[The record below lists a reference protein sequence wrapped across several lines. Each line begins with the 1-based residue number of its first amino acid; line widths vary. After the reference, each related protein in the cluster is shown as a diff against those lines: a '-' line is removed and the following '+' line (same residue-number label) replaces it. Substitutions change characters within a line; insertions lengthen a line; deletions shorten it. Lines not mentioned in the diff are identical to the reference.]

1 MAEVKDRIISLED
14 DWEMG
19 KQDGIFLREENRVRY
34 FGEEEKD
41 TSIEDA
47 TDKDGMLRITIPAG
61 GSVPSPKPRPQEVT
75 ELASQTKEEQK
86 PVEDVVETQ
95 QAKEPVAKEPVKTAS
110 VEESE
115 LVVQNNKLVRKD
127 ILPSPLVTTEMI
139 PGLVKEDAIVPPNK
153 KPFFEEDKRV
163 QDNIAQQKEDTS
175 FDGFKQKIISGQIT
189 NVGDLNQN
197 QLESLVEIADPNA
210 EADSPE
216 GEAQTKLE
224 AIFESNQSED
234 KLDIPFQDIEGKFS
248 PSDAA
253 RKDEDLYK
261 FEEQTY
267 NAKKSI
273 AKIVR
278 GRTAKL
284 DTVSDARRVEQIL
297 VNNIATGGMFRT
309 FLEVTTEAGR
319 GLTMD
324 LPMLLG
330 LEGVYKRLPAVPKS
344 PIFFGLFGDETYGEI
359 VEERSADTE
368 RLKGELRK
376 FVGDNL
382 GITTLSSEMNNI
394 IKKKL
399 LEQVEKGDITK
410 DDYDRITTMT
420 TTTADGKTVTA
431 DREIIS
437 PEIGL
442 SIINDSIDQ
451 LDKWQQVALSAA
463 EYGLLVGGFR
473 KLQTSKA
480 LRVQRELRTRRDNVI
495 TRGSA
500 KDATDAEK
508 ELANRIAGKNDDMV
522 AAELYI
528 AEQGEKI
535 DLKLLKVATNLEEIN
550 KELVKRMAARN
561 LAKKKLNKMEADGI
575 AKNDPEYLRVD
586 AEYQNLK
593 GQVFRGM
600 LGKTNPYVM
609 SNLKEALPY
618 GTFTVIAGD
627 TLQGFFTDSETGE
640 PSLDTF
646 TAQGLAAL
654 FYNFGGR
661 SIFRGLGR
669 GVNYINIKLGD
680 IKQVS
685 LEGIEDTL
693 SAVPIPKFD
702 EFIRGRLANRNISQY
717 NEYVKKVRNG
727 QGLTA
732 RERRG
737 LDYVFRLSGAMDDTN
752 RRRLLNSMKDYLE
765 REDRIIKSFPKELQA
780 DAEKVFRSTL
790 AQASGI
796 SYLKAAE
803 SLALGTVDRKDF
815 VTLKNINKALEI
827 QTMLE
832 NKVQATT
839 YLLDNMAKKL
849 RSQGMSVEKQGK
861 IDPKIAESWINN
873 FRKALENSE
882 KKLIDSRTDTL
893 DTVDDLLIHYNS
905 DPNAKVP
912 RSVMRMLKGS
922 SAKLNEK
929 IYGVA
934 KAEEKNLKLAQKI
947 NDAVSF
953 KLNQIKETRKD
964 IRKHRAD
971 SSNAIMDFIDQHI
984 DNFVLRARIPFIEL
998 DNRALAEGKVLDA
1011 EEMIKAMMDM
1021 SPASRSKGI
1030 NPDTGEEV
1038 EFPKVMSRFFSKEG
1052 VFFSGRLGKQVRASF
1067 NEMVARSMNNLEGSD
1082 VEQLRKLHSNPL
1094 ATKKNGADRD
1104 YYIGPEGSFDE
1115 MDIAMWYKDN
1125 SDGAY
1130 NPFLATPREFM
1141 EVYGAFKDYAVK
1153 LSQRGDDSLSR
1164 LYDSYGDTVDEIFS
1178 KQWQSGYNDWL
1189 KAREGYQAERF
1200 DRIRS
1205 NGELTT
1211 LGKLIAAQEGPVTVA
1226 AKAQEKEN
1234 LKAALQGRE
1243 PKDVSDVIFKKAYKG
1258 TLNPVSAYDDYIQD
1272 VNLALQKGDE
1282 DALSRL
1288 EQRTKILTREF
1299 GGTKEG
1305 NRDFF
1310 DLDDP
1315 NNASLFNALSKHM
1328 TELAYSNALGS
1339 KVEELAKVNKRLQK
1353 DINDKSGGYDW
1364 ERFKFLEDG
1373 ELQRVLSVK
1382 VRQNGRFKQMPL
1394 VDLKK
1399 TLNEELDIVKHTSKF
1414 PEVQRNYNTYRTSIN
1429 NRIKSS
1435 TQNVLEK
1442 DRIVDKIGNTIYGMA
1457 ETAMTDGKYSPL
1469 AFVDRYV
1476 INGSTSVIEKVRAD
1490 VIRKVSSA
1498 GYDSKFKGSRKDIV
1512 KAVDDG
1518 FKKIITDGILERA
1531 DTVALP
1537 DSTFKGFDG
1546 VTYART
1552 GIKNPTQIA
1561 QDLKSDNV
1569 KSTMALFFPQ
1579 DHVQYLEDSF
1589 VYLSKQQGAD
1599 VLSEYGAELNKLAGT
1614 GPLTKIGARAIST
1627 NEVISRGF
1635 NLARGMVSPAYVSA
1649 EFAFRLASMA
1659 GVDMMKVAA
1668 GDPIMAKFM
1677 YRIMK
1682 FPEQLTKLELSTFGD
1697 RMMEMIV
1704 TEYARA
1710 TDLVPEFNVEYEIVG
1725 QDGKASVSKEEQAK
1739 IRQEM
1744 LNKLKGVKE

>member
-19 KQDGIFLREENRVRY
+19 KQDGVFLREENRVRY
-34 FGEEEKD
+34 YGEEEKD

-47 TDKDGMLRITIPAG
+47 TDKDGTLRITIPIG
-61 GSVPSPKPRPQEVT
+61 GSVPLPKPRPQEVT
-75 ELASQTKEEQK
+75 ELASQTKKEQT
-86 PVEDVVETQ
+86 PVEDVVEAKTT
-95 QAKEPVAKEPVKTAS
+95 KEPVVKEPVKTAS
-110 VEESE
+110 VDDSE
-115 LVVQNNKLVRKD
+115 LVVQNNKIVKKN
-127 ILPSPLVTTEMI
+127 ILPSPLVTTEI
-139 PGLVKEDAIVPPNK
+139 LPGLVKEDAVVPPDK

-163 QDNIAQQKEDTS
+163 QDNIAQQKQDTS
-175 FDGFKQKIISGQIT
+175 FDGFKQKIISGNIT
-189 NVGDLNQN
+189 SIGDLNQD

-210 EADSPE
+210 EIDSPE

-234 KLDIPFQDIEGKFS
+234 RLDIPFQDIEGKFS
-248 PSDAA
+248 PSDEA
-253 RKDEDLYK
+253 RKDEDLYQ
-261 FEEQTY
+261 FEKQTY
-267 NAKKSI
+267 DAKRSI

-278 GRTAKL
+278 GKTSKL
-284 DTVSDARRVEQIL
+284 DTVADARRVEQIL
-297 VNNIATGGMFRT
+297 IDNITTGGMFRT
-309 FLEVTTEAGR
+309 FIEVTTEAGR
-319 GLTMD
+319 GLSMD

-330 LEGVYKRLPAVPKS
+330 LEGVYKRGTALPY
-344 PIFFGLFGDETYGEI
+344 LFPGGETYSEK
-359 VEERSADTE
+359 VEEKSANTE
-368 RLKGELRK
+368 RLKGDLRK

-399 LEQVEKGDITK
+399 LEQVEKGEITK
-410 DDYDRITTMT
+410 QDYDRITTMT
-420 TTTADGKTVTA
+420 TTTADGKVVTA

-451 LDKWQQVALSAA
+451 LDTWQQVALSTA
-463 EYGLLVGGFR
+463 EFALLAGGFR

-480 LRVQRELRTRRDNVI
+480 LRVQRELRARRDNI
-495 TRGSA
+495 IARGSA

-508 ELANRIAGKNDDMV
+508 ELATRIAGKNDEMV
-522 AAELYI
+522 AAELYV
-528 AEQGEKI
+528 AGQGDKI

-550 KELVKRMAARN
+550 KELLKRMAARN
-561 LAKKKLNKMEADGI
+561 LAKKKLDKMDADGI

-600 LGKTNPYVM
+600 FGKANPYVT
-609 SNLKEALPY
+609 SNLKESLPY
-618 GTFTVIAGD
+618 GTFTVMAGNG
-627 TLQGFFTDSETGE
+627 LQDFFTDSETGE
-640 PSLDTF
+640 SSLDTF
-646 TAQGLAAL
+646 TSQGLAAL
-654 FYNFGGR
+654 FYNVPFVGGR

-669 GVNYINIKLGD
+669 GANYINMKLGD

-685 LEGIEDTL
+685 LEGVEDIL
-693 SAVPIPKFD
+693 SASPLPKFN

-727 QGLTA
+727 QGLTL

-737 LDYVFRLSGAMDDTN
+737 LDYVFRLTGAMDDTN

-765 REDRIIKSFPKELQA
+765 REDRIIKSFPESMRA
-780 DAEKVFRSTL
+780 DAEIVFRSTL

-803 SLALGTVDRKDF
+803 ALALGSVDRKDF
-815 VTLKNINKALEI
+815 ASLKNIDEAIKT

-832 NKVQATT
+832 SRVQAAT

-849 RSQGMSVEKQGK
+849 RSQGMSVQKEGK

-882 KKLIDSRTDTL
+882 KKLIDSRTETL

-912 RSVMRMLKGS
+912 RSVMRMLKGAS
-922 SAKLNEK
+922 TKLNEK
-929 IYGVA
+929 IHGTA
-934 KAEEKNLKLAQKI
+934 KAEEKNLNVAKKI
-947 NDAVSF
+947 HDALSF
-953 KLNQIKETRKD
+953 KIDQIKAKRKD
-964 IRKHRAD
+964 IRKHRTD
-971 SSNAIMDFIDQHI
+971 TSNAIYDFIDQHI
-984 DNFVLRARIPFIEL
+984 DDFVLRARVPFIKL
-998 DNRALAEGKVLDA
+998 DNRALVEGKVLDA
-1011 EEMIKAMMDM
+1011 EEMIKAMMGM
-1021 SPASRSKGI
+1021 SPAGKSRGI
-1030 NPDTGEEV
+1030 NPDTGEEI

-1052 VFFSGRLGKQVRASF
+1052 VFFSGRLGKQIRASF
-1067 NEMVARSMNNLEGSD
+1067 NEMVARSMTNLNGSD
-1082 VEQLRKLHSNPL
+1082 VEKLKKLHSNPL
-1094 ATKKNGADRD
+1094 ATKKNGSDRD

-1115 MDIAMWYKDN
+1115 MDMAMWYKDN

-1141 EVYGAFKDYAVK
+1141 EIYGAFKDYAVK

-1164 LYDSYGDTVDEIFS
+1164 LYDSYGDTVDQIFS
-1178 KQWQSGYNDWL
+1178 KQWPSGYNDWL

-1211 LGKLIAAQEGPVTVA
+1211 LGKLLAAQEGPVTVA
-1226 AKAQEKEN
+1226 AKTQEKEN
-1234 LKAALQGRE
+1234 LKAALQGRD
-1243 PKDVSDVIFKKAYKG
+1243 PKDVSDVIFKKSYKG
-1258 TLNPVSAYDDYIQD
+1258 TLNPVSVYDDYIQD
-1272 VNLALQKGDE
+1272 VSLALQKGDE

-1339 KVEELAKVNKRLQK
+1339 KVEELSRVNKRLQK

-1364 ERFKFLEDG
+1364 ERFKFVEDG
-1373 ELQRVLSVK
+1373 ELQKVLNVK
-1382 VRQNGRFKQMPL
+1382 VRKNGRFKDMPL
-1394 VDLKK
+1394 IDLKK

-1442 DRIVDKIGNTIYGMA
+1442 DRIIDKIGNTIYGMA
-1457 ETAMTDGKYSPL
+1457 ETAMTDGKYSPI

-1490 VIRKVSSA
+1490 VIKKVSSKD
-1498 GYDSKFKGSRKDIV
+1498 YDPKFKGSRKDIV

-1518 FKKIITDGILERA
+1518 FKKIITDGIMQRA
-1531 DTVALP
+1531 DVVP
-1537 DSTFKGFDG
+1537 MPENTFRGFDG

-1589 VYLSKQQGAD
+1589 VYLSKQQEAD
-1599 VLSEYGAELNKLAGT
+1599 VLTEYGAELNKLTGT
-1614 GPLTKIGARAIST
+1614 GPLTKVGARAIST

-1682 FPEQLTKLELSTFGD
+1682 FPEQLTKLELSTFAD
-1697 RMMEMIV
+1697 RMTEFIV
-1704 TEYARA
+1704 TEYAR
-1710 TDLVPEFNVEYEIVG
+1710 TLDQVPEFNVEYEIVG
-1725 QDGKASVSKEEQAK
+1725 EDGKTSVSQEEQVK

-1744 LNKLKGVKE
+1744 LNKLKGAKE